1 MLMNVQMLDRRLQSK
16 GEAKTSPLLITSGL
30 PATATTIAIT
40 PTVTIAVVSWPI
52 GSVAI
57 TAIKAEVSRPISG
70 VAIAAIKAA
79 TIAIAEVAMT
89 NKPMAMTNKPMTTK
103 TMAVKATTGMT
114 QRKTHGGHCHEQ

>member
-1 MLMNVQMLDRRLQSK
+1 MNVQMLDRRLQSK

-40 PTVTIAVVSWPI
+40 ATVTIAVVSWPI

-57 TAIKAEVSRPISG
+57 
-70 VAIAAIKAA
+70 AAIKAA
-79 TIAIAEVAMT
+79 TITIAEMAVT
-89 NKPMAMTNKPMTTK
+89 IEPMAMTNKPMTTK